1 MPEFEL
7 IFAGEEYIIDAKN
20 IDEAENKLAAAIGQ
34 QSAASM
40 VPNAV
45 DFGEDAPLPKPNV
58 FGDTT
63 AKAIE
68 APLEAMKYYAGQT
81 VAPNQSILDRG
92 KSAGLTGLTALAT
105 GLSGA
110 SGLAAETIAPLGNP
124 IRRALDMPTLDPQ
137 TAERR
142 LASDFM
148 MGLEVAVPELT
159 GPTSSAARLAKQVKV
174 GETPIARREFG
185 EMTDTM
191 TAARNA
197 EELGILP
204 SAGMQGQGAAVFE
217 AGVEVSPFGSSTIL
231 KGRDRVQASMENAL
245 SEIATRDGLPT
256 TPELAGTAI
265 IKGAEKFKSSF
276 MRKSEELYD
285 EVGKY
290 IKAEDTVQA
299 PNAINV
305 LEEIVSYSKN
315 SPEISKTLGIGK
327 YENILKGLK
336 GGDEAADAASEA
348 AAVFGEVPSQLQIQQ
363 IPYSL
368 LKDLRSTIGEQI
380 GNTTGGVLG
389 NMSQG
394 KLKKLYGALSK
405 DMESIAK
412 ANGKEAFAAFNKANR
427 FYKKNTDLINKKL
440 KDIFRADSGT
450 EAYNAM
456 TNLLK
461 SGNNKQSTAKLI
473 EVKKALPKQEF
484 NTFKS
489 TLVQNLGLATKG
501 NQNALGDVFSGS
513 TFLTNYNSL
522 DKSSRKVLMGDA
534 APELEK
540 LASVVEMAR
549 NADRAYNVSRTAPAL
564 ATQSV
569 LGGVSSAIVA
579 GGAYTGNT
587 ISGLIS
593 AGALVSGLYVINKG
607 SAGILTNTKFLKAL
621 NALAKD
627 DRGLM
632 QKLAGGDG
640 FIAAEANT
648 ILRSYAAQQA
658 QGLQEQ

>member
-7 IFAGEEYIIDAKN
+7 VFAGEEYIIDAKN
-20 IDEAENKLAAAIGQ
+20 IDEAENKLAAAIGK

-40 VPNAV
+40 IPNAV
-45 DFGEDAPLPKPNV
+45 DFGEDDPKPKENV

-63 AKAIE
+63 AKAME

-81 VAPNQSILDRG
+81 VAPDQSILDRG
-92 KSAGLTGLTALAT
+92 KSAALTGLTGLAT

-110 SGLAAETIAPLGNP
+110 SGLAAETIAPVGNT

-148 MGLEVAVPELT
+148 MGLEVGVPELAGATST
-159 GPTSSAARLAKQVKV
+159 GARLGKQVAV
-174 GETPIARREFG
+174 GKTPIARREFG

-204 SAGMQGQGAAVFE
+204 SAGMQGQGMAVAE

-231 KGRDRVQASMENAL
+231 KGRERVQADMENAL
-245 SEIATRDGLPT
+245 SEIATRDALPT
-256 TPELAGTAI
+256 TPELAGIAI
-265 IKGAEKFKSSF
+265 QKGAEKFKSSF

-290 IKAEDTVQA
+290 IKADDSVQA
-299 PNAINV
+299 PNTINV
-305 LEEIVSYSKN
+305 LEEIVSYAQN
-315 SPEISKTLGIGK
+315 SPEIAKTLGLSK
-327 YENILKGLK
+327 YENILKGLR

-348 AAVFGEVPSQLQIQQ
+348 AAVFGEVPSQLQAQQ

-380 GNTTGGVLG
+380 GNTTGGVLN

-394 KLKKLYGALSK
+394 KLKQLYGALSK
-405 DMESIAK
+405 DMESIAR

-427 FYKKNTDLINKKL
+427 FYKKNTDLINNKL
-440 KDIFRADSGT
+440 KDIFNTDSGSQ
-450 EAYNAM
+450 AYNAM

-461 SGNNKQSTAKLI
+461 AGNNRQSTAKLI
-473 EVKKALPKQEF
+473 EVKKALPKEEF
-484 NTFKS
+484 NTFKA

-513 TFLTNYNSL
+513 TFLTNYNGL
-522 DKSSRKVLMGDA
+522 DKSARRVLMGDA

-564 ATQSV
+564 ATQSI
-569 LGGVSSAIVA
+569 LTGVAA
-579 GGAYTGNT
+579 FGGAGATT
-587 ISGLIS
+587 IGVASTAKL
-593 AGALVSGLYVINKG
+593 LVGLYIVNRG
-607 SAGILTNTKFLKAL
+607 SAGVLTNTKFLRAL

-640 FIAAEANT
+640 FIAAEAKT
-648 ILRSYAAQQA
+648 LLRAYAAQQA

>member
-7 IFAGEEYIIDAKN
+7 VFAGEEYIIDAKN

-34 QSAASM
+34 QSAESM
-40 VPNAV
+40 VPSAV
-45 DFGEDAPLPKPNV
+45 DFGEDDPKPKENV

-63 AKAIE
+63 AKAME

-81 VAPNQSILDRG
+81 VAPDQSILDRG
-92 KSAGLTGLTALAT
+92 KSAGLTALTGLAT

-159 GPTSSAARLAKQVKV
+159 GATSAGARLGKQIGV
-174 GETPIARREFG
+174 GKTPIARREFG

-191 TAARNA
+191 KAARNA
-197 EELGILP
+197 EELNILP

-217 AGVEVSPFGSSTIL
+217 AGVEVSPFGSGTIL
-231 KGRDRVQASMENAL
+231 KGRERVQADMENAL
-245 SEIATRDGLPT
+245 SEIATRDALPT
-256 TPELAGTAI
+256 TPELAGIAVQ
-265 IKGAEKFKSSF
+265 KGAEKFKSSF
-276 MRKSEELYD
+276 MKKSEELY
-285 EVGKY
+285 EKVGEY
-290 IKAEDTVQA
+290 IKPETSVQA
-299 PNAINV
+299 PNTINV
-305 LEEIVSYSKN
+305 LEEIVSYSKD
-315 SPEISKTLGIGK
+315 SPEIAKTLGLSK
-327 YENILKGLK
+327 YQNILKGLK
-336 GGDEAADAASEA
+336 GGDEAGDAASEA
-348 AAVFGEVPSQLQIQQ
+348 AAVFGEVPSQLQAQQ

-380 GNTTGGVLG
+380 GNTTGGVLN

-394 KLKKLYGALSK
+394 KLKQLYGALSN
-405 DMESIAK
+405 DMESIAR

-427 FYKKNTDLINKKL
+427 FYQKNRNIIDKKL
-440 KDIFRADSGT
+440 KDIFNTDSGSQ
-450 EAYNAM
+450 AYNAM

-461 SGNNKQSTAKLI
+461 AGNNKQSTAKLI
-473 EVKKALPKQEF
+473 EVKKALPKEEF
-484 NTFKS
+484 NTFKA

-513 TFLTNYNSL
+513 TFLTNYNGL
-522 DKSSRKVLMGDA
+522 DKSARRVLMGDA

-564 ATQSV
+564 ATQSI
-569 LGGVSSAIVA
+569 LTGVAA
-579 GGAYTGNT
+579 FGGAGATTIGMANT
-587 ISGLIS
+587 AKL
-593 AGALVSGLYVINKG
+593 LVGLYIVNRG
-607 SAGILTNTKFLKAL
+607 SAGVLTNTKFLKAL

-640 FIAAEANT
+640 FIAAEAKT
-648 ILRSYAAQQA
+648 LLRAYAAQQTK
-658 QGLQEQ
+658 GLQEQ